1 MKLPVDHLIEQMRL
15 PKDLPRKT
23 NTMCLAML
31 KNLIPL
37 ELVKNTTI
45 MKAAHDYIVRLL
57 KDKYNLGYLYYLH
70 SMNKRMLI
78 PLDVEFNGELAIEKE
93 RFDQVVEEIDKL
105 ASEFAPRDTFIFE
118 ITRVELLYF
127 FIISINPDLTWIAVD
142 HILQCVKG
150 HAHLISA
157 PNRIIKSEYPL
168 LKC

>member
-15 PKDLPRKT
+15 PKDLIRKT
-23 NTMCLAML
+23 NTMCLAIL

-45 MKAAHDYIVRLL
+45 MKAALDYIARLL

-78 PLDVEFNGELAIEKE
+78 PLDVEFNGELAIEKA
-93 RFDQVVEEIDKL
+93 RFDQVVEEFDKL
-105 ASEFAPRDTFIFE
+105 SSEFAPRDTFIFD

-127 FIISINPDLTWIAVD
+127 FYYFNHSRFDLD
-142 HILQCVKG
+142 CRQPH
-150 HAHLISA
+150 SA
-157 PNRIIKSEYPL
+157 MRERTCTFYFRTKQNYEK
-168 LKC
+168 